1 MANVTKSISIS
12 NSRKT
17 KPKVAV
23 NTPHNVN
30 KLHNIRTSSQ
40 LISSQKTRSMK
51 NSKGGFGTLDPL
63 LAAAFLAGVRMSMN
77 QKNKLLSSQ
86 SAKKNTKS
94 KRS

>member
-30 KLHNIRTSSQ
+30 KLIKTSSQ